1 VKSSAPAMNLL
12 EIRANRANK
21 EACAWPRFARG
32 AEPGFRARFRE
43 PVVPAAEL
51 AGPARITFSI
61 GLIR

>member
-1 VKSSAPAMNLL
+1 LL

>member
-1 VKSSAPAMNLL
+1 VKSSSPGLNLL

-21 EACAWPRFARG
+21 EVCAWPRSARG
-32 AEPGFRARFRE
+32 AEPGFRARFQE

-51 AGPARITFSI
+51 AGPAHITFSI